1 MINFK
6 IILNVLG
13 YLLIA
18 LSFILLIPSFL
29 DLAFNNET
37 WRSFIMSSLITL
49 GFGITFFIST
59 RNAAE
64 NKIQTQ
70 DAFLITTL
78 SWVFICIFGSLP
90 FFLANLNICLLY
102 TSPSPRDRTR
112 SRMPSSA

>member
-18 LSFILLIPSFL
+18 LSFILLLPALL
-29 DLAFNNET
+29 DIAFNNES
-37 WRSFIMSSLITL
+37 WQSFIISSIITL

-59 RNAAE
+59 RHSIE

-70 DAFLITTL
+70 DAFLITVL
-78 SWVFICIFGSLP
+78 SWVFICIFGSL
-90 FFLANLNICLLY
+90 AV
-102 TSPSPRDRTR
+102 
-112 SRMPSSA
+112 